1 MKADAFDH
9 AKHCET
15 CQVHAQKTCWDI
27 VPIQAVQRSEVP
39 FMHWH
44 MDVAGPM
51 SSEKMQYPY
60 CLLMID
66 SMSRYPVAFAITSP
80 TAQISVIAC

>member
-1 MKADAFDH
+1 
-9 AKHCET
+9 
-15 CQVHAQKTCWDI
+15 
-27 VPIQAVQRSEVP
+27 
-39 FMHWH
+39 MHWH

-66 SMSRYPVAFAITSP
+66 SMSRYLVAFAITSP
-80 TAQISVIAC
+80 TAKNICDRLLKVWMYFGRLAISQLIMPHVM